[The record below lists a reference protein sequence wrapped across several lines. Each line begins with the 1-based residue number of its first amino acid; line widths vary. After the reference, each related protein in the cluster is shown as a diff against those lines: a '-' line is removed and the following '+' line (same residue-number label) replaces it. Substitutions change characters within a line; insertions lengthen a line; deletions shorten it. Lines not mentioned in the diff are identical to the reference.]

1 MPLESN
7 LDLLNG
13 GMREGKRPE
22 IKSYAYLCVV
32 VYDKGCYLG
41 QELTARTH
49 FTGVVRKRMLPV
61 LLPTNLE

>member
-1 MPLESN
+1 MHLTLSMH
-7 LDLLNG
+7 DT
-13 GMREGKRPE
+13 
-22 IKSYAYLCVV
+22 IFAV

-61 LLPTNLE
+61 LLPPNLE